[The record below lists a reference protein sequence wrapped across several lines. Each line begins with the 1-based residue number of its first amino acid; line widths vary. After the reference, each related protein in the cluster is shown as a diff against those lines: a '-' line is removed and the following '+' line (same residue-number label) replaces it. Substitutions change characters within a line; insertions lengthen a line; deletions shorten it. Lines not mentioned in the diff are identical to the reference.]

1 MVSFCYKLR
10 FPFYFSSFILK
21 RDFVILVKIISEKS
35 QWMSHF
41 ALPNFSGFFHDFW
54 ALWYL
59 IKTIFHIEVGNS
71 KKNSIA
77 SVSKHE
83 NLRFVTVLVQNAQ
96 SFIAVLF
103 PDKSLVSCCS
113 WSLWCVGAIW
123 YRLHNLKNVKEILE
137 GVLLLV
143 KFQAKACNFTK
154 SNTPPWVFYFFKI
167 DTKSRNALFRNLKVV
182 LSSCVCMYVSLFVF
196 GKGGLGHVWNHKS
209 TWGYLSICLRGEGS

>member
-10 FPFYFSSFILK
+10 FPFYFSSFMLK

-59 IKTIFHIEVGNS
+59 IKTIFHIEVVNS
-71 KKNSIA
+71 KKKCFFYCIA
-77 SVSKHE
+77 SISKHE
-83 NLRFVTVLVQNAQ
+83 NLRFVTVLLQNAQ

-103 PDKSLVSCCS
+103 AYKSLVSCCS

-123 YRLHNLKNVKEILE
+123 YRLHNLKNVKEIL
-137 GVLLLV
+137 GAVLLLV

-154 SNTPPWVFYFFKI
+154 SNTPLWVFFTFLNWYQI
-167 DTKSRNALFRNLKVV
+167 AQCISSETLKW
-182 LSSCVCMYVSLFVF
+182 S
-196 GKGGLGHVWNHKS
+196 
-209 TWGYLSICLRGEGS
+209 